1 MKNNLRILIITLI
14 ILFGAAFIL
23 IKIVGSK
30 PPDFDI
36 YKNNASGFE
45 EPNQSLKL

>member
-36 YKNNASGFE
+36 YENNVDAVE
-45 EPNQSLKL
+45 ESNQSLKL